1 MWFGQGLTEDKKREL
16 YHFKCEYMNICASK
30 YVGWYESEKDQNR
43 VLHTHTQRVAIF
55 CYLLSFGLWKMEN
68 IQETMMKKVLD
79 CNSQKYPKAF
89 LSLKVCG
96 KSSIKWKWR

>member
-1 MWFGQGLTEDKKREL
+1 MWFGQGLTEDKKRKL

-30 YVGWYESEKDQNR
+30 YVGWYESKKDQNR
-43 VLHTHTQRVAIF
+43 VLHTHTEGCHI
-55 CYLLSFGLWKMEN
+55 LLPTEFWTLKDGKYPGDKDE
-68 IQETMMKKVLD
+68 KVLD
-79 CNSQKYPKAF
+79 CNSQKYQKAF